1 MINYLF
7 SQVKKNIGF
16 SATQKE
22 YLLKNVDNSMN
33 ITFIASVPDNYERT
47 DEQVNRFNS
56 FFSKIGISF
65 NSINFIDG
73 RKTKEEAKKSVEN
86 SDVVFLLGGSPD
98 LQMKFINDYELS
110 DLISNVK
117 IVIGVSAGSMNQGD
131 RVIYKDDFENYILK
145 DYKGLNLTDI
155 NIFPHYDIEN
165 IECVNEVEE
174 VSNIHPI
181 ICLPNESFVYIENG
195 KKEIIGEYYDTLL
208 RDNKLKQ
215 K

>member
-1 MINYLF
+1 MINYMF

-16 SATQKE
+16 SETQKE
-22 YLLKNVDNSMN
+22 YLLKNVNSGMN
-33 ITFIASVPDNYERT
+33 ITFIASVPNNYERT
-47 DEQVNRFNS
+47 DEQVNRFNG

-65 NSINFIDG
+65 NNISFIDG
-73 RKTKEEAKKSVEN
+73 RKTKEEAKNCIGN
-86 SDVVFLLGGSPD
+86 SDIIFLLGGSPD

-110 DLISNVK
+110 NLILNSK

-131 RVIYKDDFENYILK
+131 RVVYKDDFENYILK
-145 DYKGLNLTDI
+145 DYKGLDLTDI
-155 NIFPHYDIEN
+155 NVFPHYDVEN

-174 VSNIHPI
+174 VSNIHPV

-208 RDNKLKQ
+208 KDNKLKQ